1 MSRSSADVT
10 ATVIAAALVAAA
22 ALALLAHWLRSRRR
36 LRLPEHRPVQL
47 AFMGA
52 AIVAAG
58 AAIVALAVTGSAGS
72 PAGQALASNPNLD
85 PGTPLSRPAPE
96 FTLTDQFGEPISLRS
111 FRGNVVLLDFND
123 SQCTTICP
131 LTTTAMLDAKAM
143 LGPAAG
149 HVELLGVDANPNAI
163 SRADVLA
170 YSQVHGM
177 LHAWHFMT
185 GSLAQ
190 LRRVW
195 KAYDI
200 EVAISR
206 GQIDHTPAL
215 FVIDP
220 RGRLARLYLTQQSYA
235 AVGQLG
241 QLLAQEASRLL
252 PGHPAVDERLSYRLI
267 QGINP
272 VTRVALPGALGGTV
286 AAGPGQ
292 ARLYA
297 FFATWDQETSRLA
310 LGLERLTLYSTA
322 ARRAGL
328 PALEAIDEG
337 SVEPPGALGRFL
349 AALRAPPPYPIAIDR
364 DGRVADGYEV
374 GDLPWLMLV
383 TASGHIAWY
392 YDAAVAGW
400 PSPTRLLADVRE
412 ALARAAAAPAT
423 LGAALGELKGSPP
436 ALTALHGQAS
446 RLLGAE
452 PALAARVRALQG
464 YPIVINAW
472 ASWCAPCRAE
482 FDLFS
487 AASAH
492 YGRQVAFLGAD
503 TNDSA
508 GDARGF
514 LAEHPVSYPSYQ
526 ASTTNL
532 GGIVPGGVLDLPTT
546 VFINRAG
553 QVVYVHAGQYDSQG
567 TLDGDVERY
576 ALTP

>member
-1 MSRSSADVT
+1 
-10 ATVIAAALVAAA
+10 
-22 ALALLAHWLRSRRR
+22 
-36 LRLPEHRPVQL
+36 
-47 AFMGA
+47 
-52 AIVAAG
+52 
-58 AAIVALAVTGSAGS
+58 
-72 PAGQALASNPNLD
+72 
-85 PGTPLSRPAPE
+85 
-96 FTLTDQFGEPISLRS
+96 
-111 FRGNVVLLDFND
+111 
-123 SQCTTICP
+123 
-131 LTTTAMLDAKAM
+131 
-143 LGPAAG
+143 
-149 HVELLGVDANPNAI
+149 
-163 SRADVLA
+163 
-170 YSQVHGM
+170 
-177 LHAWHFMT
+177 
-185 GSLAQ
+185 
-190 LRRVW
+190 
-195 KAYDI
+195 
-200 EVAISR
+200 
-206 GQIDHTPAL
+206 
-215 FVIDP
+215 
-220 RGRLARLYLTQQSYA
+220 
-235 AVGQLG
+235 
-241 QLLAQEASRLL
+241 
-252 PGHPAVDERLSYRLI
+252 
-267 QGINP
+267 
-272 VTRVALPGALGGTV
+272 
-286 AAGPGQ
+286 
-292 ARLYA
+292 
-297 FFATWDQETSRLA
+297 